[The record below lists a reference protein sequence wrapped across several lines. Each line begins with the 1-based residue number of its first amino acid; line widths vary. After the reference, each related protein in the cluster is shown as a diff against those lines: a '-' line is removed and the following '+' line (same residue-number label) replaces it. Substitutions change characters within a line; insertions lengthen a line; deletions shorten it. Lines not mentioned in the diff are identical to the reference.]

1 MIPVESD
8 LSRDGPPRTTGRRG
22 GRSSEAGNA
31 ISKAFR
37 VLEEVAARVGVQQLG
52 EISAA
57 ARVPKSS
64 TYRILATLV
73 ELGYVIR
80 DHNHEYL
87 AGPRLLALGS
97 EVTSSTASLENL
109 LAGLSAEVGE
119 TVHLGLR
126 SGDHAVYIHK
136 VEGRQ
141 PYFMASYVGMRLGLH
156 CTAIGKCIL
165 AHLPEAEVAAIA
177 ERTGLRPR
185 TTATITDPARLADEL
200 ATIRQ
205 RQRGERADDSLPG
218 RARARRG
225 RSPARRGEP
234 VHGRLPARTPP
245 ARAAGAGRLRSRQPG
260 RSPAESPP
268 GNGAVST
275 TARPPG
281 PAANTHPQPTDG
293 GASVTRIDL
302 HPDRL
307 LPADPARRDVARRL
321 YQEVRGLP
329 IVRPTGTW
337 TPPSCSTTSPSRWAT
352 PWLKARTDMVS

>member
-205 RQRGERADDSLPG
+205 RGYGIDNEENERTIRCLG
-218 RARARRG
+218 V
-225 RSPARRGEP
+225 P
-234 VHGRLPARTPP
+234 VLD
-245 ARAAGAGRLRSRQPG
+245 AAGAPLGAVSLSTVVFLLELPQLERLAPVVSAVASRGAALLSPPPVTAPSRQPHA
-260 RSPAESPP
+260 RLDPQRTRTPNLP
-268 GNGAVST
+268 
-275 TARPPG
+275 TA
-281 PAANTHPQPTDG
+281 A
-293 GASVTRIDL
+293 
-302 HPDRL
+302 L
-307 LPADPARRDVARRL
+307 L
-321 YQEVRGLP
+321 
-329 IVRPTGTW
+329 
-337 TPPSCSTTSPSRWAT
+337 
-352 PWLKARTDMVS
+352 

>member
-8 LSRDGPPRTTGRRG
+8 LSRDGPPRTSGRRG

-37 VLEEVAARVGVQQLG
+37 VLEEVAARVGVQQLA

-97 EVTSSTASLENL
+97 EVTQSTASLEDL

-205 RQRGERADDSLPG
+205 RGYGIDNEENERTIRCLG
-218 RARARRG
+218 V
-225 RSPARRGEP
+225 P
-234 VHGRLPARTPP
+234 VLD
-245 ARAAGAGRLRSRQPG
+245 AAGAPL
-260 RSPAESPP
+260 
-268 GNGAVST
+268 GAVSLST
-275 TARPPG
+275 VVFLVELPQLERLAPVVSAVASRVAALLSPPPVTAPPRQ
-281 PAANTHPQPTDG
+281 PHARLDPQRTRTPNLPTAG
-293 GASVTRIDL
+293 
-302 HPDRL
+302 L
-307 LPADPARRDVARRL
+307 L
-321 YQEVRGLP
+321 
-329 IVRPTGTW
+329 
-337 TPPSCSTTSPSRWAT
+337 
-352 PWLKARTDMVS
+352 

>member
-126 SGDHAVYIHK
+126 SGDHAVYVHK

-205 RQRGERADDSLPG
+205 RGYGIDNEENERTIRCLG
-218 RARARRG
+218 V
-225 RSPARRGEP
+225 P
-234 VHGRLPARTPP
+234 VLD
-245 ARAAGAGRLRSRQPG
+245 AAGAPLGAVSLSTVVFLLELPQLERLAPVVSAVASRVAALLSPPPVTAPSRQPHA
-260 RSPAESPP
+260 RLDPQRTRTPNLPTAE
-268 GNGAVST
+268 
-275 TARPPG
+275 
-281 PAANTHPQPTDG
+281 
-293 GASVTRIDL
+293 
-302 HPDRL
+302 L
-307 LPADPARRDVARRL
+307 L
-321 YQEVRGLP
+321 
-329 IVRPTGTW
+329 
-337 TPPSCSTTSPSRWAT
+337 
-352 PWLKARTDMVS
+352 

>member
-8 LSRDGPPRTTGRRG
+8 LSRDGPPRTSGRRG

-37 VLEEVAARVGVQQLG
+37 VLEEVAARVGVQQLA

-205 RQRGERADDSLPG
+205 RGYGIDNEENERTIRCLG
-218 RARARRG
+218 V
-225 RSPARRGEP
+225 P
-234 VHGRLPARTPP
+234 VLD
-245 ARAAGAGRLRSRQPG
+245 AAGAPLGAVSLSTVVFLLELPQLERLAPVVSAVASRVAALLSPPPVTAPSRQPHA
-260 RSPAESPP
+260 RLDPQRTRTPNLP
-268 GNGAVST
+268 
-275 TARPPG
+275 TA
-281 PAANTHPQPTDG
+281 A
-293 GASVTRIDL
+293 
-302 HPDRL
+302 L
-307 LPADPARRDVARRL
+307 L
-321 YQEVRGLP
+321 
-329 IVRPTGTW
+329 
-337 TPPSCSTTSPSRWAT
+337 
-352 PWLKARTDMVS
+352 